1 MACLIDS
8 DVLIDISREMP
19 EAIEYVDS
27 LPSDWMISQVTEVTA
42 MELIVGARDK
52 QELCRPGCLS
62 IGPLHH
68 ASK

>member
-27 LPSDWMISQVTEVTA
+27 LPSDWTISRVTA
-42 MELIVGARDK
+42 MELIAGARDK
-52 QELCRPGCLS
+52 RELADLDVS
-62 IGPLHH
+62 ELLKSY
-68 ASK
+68 SKSFGRL

>member
-1 MACLIDS
+1 MAYLIDS

-27 LPSDWMISQVTEVTA
+27 LPSDWMISRVTA